1 MPVST
6 GSSAHLSVLGPV
18 TVAEGAERRPPRAE
32 PAPGQPA
39 EGPSK
44 ADVADALWLGAM
56 RRKHLRQ
63 VVRIETACYPRPWSS
78 ALFLSELAQRGSRR
92 YMVAMV
98 GPLVVGYA
106 GMMLVVDEGHIT
118 NVAVDP
124 LWWGRGVAAWLLLDQ
139 ARAAPGLGVAHLT
152 LEVRAGNDRAQA
164 LYRRFG
170 FAPVGV
176 RKGYYAET
184 GEDAVVM
191 WARDIDTPEYRAKL
205 AAIEAGLRCQR

>member
-1 MPVST
+1 MPGLAT
-6 GSSAHLSVLGPV
+6 MADGADPRPPGPERALGP
-18 TVAEGAERRPPRAE
+18 
-32 PAPGQPA
+32 PAV
-39 EGPSK
+39 GPST
-44 ADVADALWLGAM
+44 ADVVDALWVGAM

-63 VVRIETACYPRPWSS
+63 VMRIEAACYPRPWSS

-92 YMVAMV
+92 YIVAMV

-124 LWWGRGVAAWLLLDQ
+124 AWWGRGVAARLLLDQ
-139 ARAAPGLGVAHLT
+139 ARAAPDLGIAHLT

-176 RKGYYAET
+176 RKGYYVET

-191 WARDIDTPEYRAKL
+191 WARDIDSADYRARL
-205 AAIEAGLRCQR
+205 EAIETRLRCPR